1 MFRVEIQPVAQT
13 PTVPYY
19 CDQCGSFETET
30 VKCRVG
36 ATEKLTLLLI
46 PLFMVIGAVL
56 GFLTFIFGMA
66 LLDACHLETEVG
78 LIGCCA
84 LFMLILPIGGAVLG
98 HLLGRVFIRRRRRK
112 KNLSQTTCRCKMCK
126 KIFIPKIKLG

>member
-1 MFRVEIQPVAQT
+1 M
-13 PTVPYY
+13 
-19 CDQCGSFETET
+19 
-30 VKCRVG
+30 
-36 ATEKLTLLLI
+36 I
-46 PLFMVIGAVL
+46 PLFIVIGAL
-56 GFLTFIFGMA
+56 FGFCIFIFGMA
-66 LLDACHLETEVG
+66 LLEIYNLETELE

-98 HLLGRVFIRRRRRK
+98 YSLGRVFIRRRRRK